1 MRLVALDDDVS
12 SNHSSSHDPNEEC
25 AVCLA
30 LLFRPVR
37 TSCEHLFCS
46 ACWDQHAARSGD
58 DSAEPPAPL
67 CPLCRTEATVAP
79 DLGLGLKL
87 QQQHPAEWARREDSF
102 RKQGVLRAR
111 CPAWEPAVP
120 ARAPAHLTFARQTP
134 FADSARMRPP
144 RCRSLARSP
153 LSRAHPSRACA
164 ARAPSRSRPPCSC
177 GSGTRLS
184 RWSTPP
190 RPGCTSCSG
199 WAGSRWTT
207 SSSTPSAA
215 TREPPT
221 RYRTQHARS

>member
-1 MRLVALDDDVS
+1 MHISRRKKLILRNTGFLSHGRTRYDASPFLAERSSLSWALTDCSWAGRCAVMRLVALDDDVS

-37 TSCEHLFCS
+37 TSCGHLFCS

-102 RKQGVLRAR
+102 RKQGAF
-111 CPAWEPAVP
+111 PACGPPAI
-120 ARAPAHLTFARQTP
+120 H
-134 FADSARMRPP
+134 
-144 RCRSLARSP
+144 
-153 LSRAHPSRACA
+153 
-164 ARAPSRSRPPCSC
+164 
-177 GSGTRLS
+177 
-184 RWSTPP
+184 
-190 RPGCTSCSG
+190 
-199 WAGSRWTT
+199 
-207 SSSTPSAA
+207 
-215 TREPPT
+215 
-221 RYRTQHARS
+221 